1 MYAAFTQYD
10 VVKEVGKTVFNYH
23 LTKNELKDWDIAW
36 FDGAI
41 SIKLLQKMWPNQR
54 TNHFP
59 GMYNLARKNC
69 LGRHLM
75 RMRKW
80 FPDDYDFF
88 PLTFMIPTDY
98 KEFKQQ
104 ISDKR
109 NRTFIVKP
117 EASCQG
123 KGIFLTR
130 TFEDIQPTDHCV
142 V

>member
-1 MYAAFTQYD
+1 MYAAFTQYE
-10 VVKEVGKTVFNYH
+10 VVKEVSKCVYNYH
-23 LTKNELKDWDIAW
+23 LTKDETKDWDIAW

-80 FPDDYDFF
+80 FPEDYDFF
-88 PLTFMIPTDY
+88 PMTYMIPTDY

-109 NRTFIVKP
+109 NKTFIVKP

-130 TFEDIQPTDHCV
+130 NFEDIVATEHCV